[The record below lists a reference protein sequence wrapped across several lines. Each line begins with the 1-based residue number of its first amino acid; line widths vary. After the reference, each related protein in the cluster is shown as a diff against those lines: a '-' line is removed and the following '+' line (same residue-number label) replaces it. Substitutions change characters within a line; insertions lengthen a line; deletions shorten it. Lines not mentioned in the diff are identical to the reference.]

1 MTTAHPA
8 GEHSCLIFSSATM
21 PVLAHGVTGYGLDRL
36 CEDYRLSVIGH
47 LAIPVWQQSFGLPA
61 GVW

>member
-1 MTTAHPA
+1 
-8 GEHSCLIFSSATM
+8 M